1 MAMLAMLA
9 VLAVLGACSTPPL
22 QPTARGNAGDA
33 QLLIVAIADTPEPL
47 PGAGSVAR
55 ADYRRS
61 VGYAGGTRAQA
72 VADDIAADHTL
83 AQQAVWTIA
92 SLQLRC
98 MPYRVPADVDR
109 ATVLTRLN
117 ADPRIALAQPLNR
130 FDTCASLNP
139 PAAYNDPLVG
149 LQRGFAVLDAAG
161 AQQWAAG
168 EGVRVAVIDSGVDSA
183 HPDLQGRIAVQRDFA
198 AAMPAALRP

>member
-1 MAMLAMLA
+1 MAMMAMLAVVAL
-9 VLAVLGACSTPPL
+9 LGACSTLPAPP
-22 QPTARGNAGDA
+22 PARGNAGDA

-55 ADYRRS
+55 ADYRRA

-98 MPYRVPADVDR
+98 MLYRVPADVDR
-109 ATVLTRLN
+109 AAVLARLN

-130 FDTCASLNP
+130 FDTYA
-139 PAAYNDPLVG
+139 PLSK
-149 LQRGFAVLDAAG
+149 G
-161 AQQWAAG
+161 ARSFRFG
-168 EGVRVAVIDSGVDSA
+168 I
-183 HPDLQGRIAVQRDFA
+183 
-198 AAMPAALRP
+198 RPM